1 MTPQR
6 IRNIRRRGHH
16 TEAFTLVEVLLS
28 LSILAMLMAAV
39 GGAVFA
45 SLDSYEE
52 NDHIAAATQAARSV
66 LDRITRDI
74 RTAAAVSA
82 GSTQITIITPDGSE
96 AQQIDYEWDTGNG
109 VLYYRRTVDGST
121 TSYPLL
127 GDGEVAIDS
136 FYVTYQTGPYWKDPN
151 ILCTK
156 SVSVS
161 ISIAI
166 DGKTFTMTASAA
178 PRRNQLY

>member
-6 IRNIRRRGHH
+6 TRNIRWRGQH

-28 LSILAMLMAAV
+28 LAILAMLMAAV

-52 NDHIAAATQAARSV
+52 NENIATATQATRSV
-66 LDRITRDI
+66 LDRIARDI
-74 RTAAAVSA
+74 RTATAVSA
-82 GSTQITIITPDGSE
+82 GSTQITIITPAGSE
-96 AQQIDYEWDTGNG
+96 AQQIDYEWDTGDR
-109 VLYYRRTVDGST
+109 VLYYRRNVDGST

-127 GDGEVAIDS
+127 GDGEVTIDS
-136 FYVTYQTGPYWKDPN
+136 FTVTYETGLDWQGTS
-151 ILCTK
+151 CTK

-161 ISIAI
+161 IAIAI

-178 PRRNQLY
+178 PRRNQIY